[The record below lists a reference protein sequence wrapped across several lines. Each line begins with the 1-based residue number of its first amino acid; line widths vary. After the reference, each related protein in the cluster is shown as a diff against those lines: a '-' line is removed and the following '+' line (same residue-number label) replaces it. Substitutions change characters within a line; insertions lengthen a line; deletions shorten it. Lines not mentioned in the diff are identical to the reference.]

1 MREEKPW
8 GIYSHCGKQIID
20 VDASVW
26 GYFVN
31 GRIFNRPSRGGM
43 WAMLWMQS
51 SLWSVTRLIRSSA
64 LEQMLSMSFRNDGKR
79 VRIPFFRPLLNFF
92 WCFFVIVVICLNS
105 YIKATISSFSYIL
118 TQSVQF
124 QFDSFTSITVFGIV
138 HDLPPALMNVYDSL
152 EYF

>member
-1 MREEKPW
+1 
-8 GIYSHCGKQIID
+8 
-20 VDASVW
+20 
-26 GYFVN
+26 
-31 GRIFNRPSRGGM
+31 
-43 WAMLWMQS
+43 
-51 SLWSVTRLIRSSA
+51 
-64 LEQMLSMSFRNDGKR
+64 MLSMSFRNDGKR
-79 VRIPFFRPLLNFF
+79 VRIPFFRPLLKLFF
-92 WCFFVIVVICLNS
+92 GDLFVIVVICLNS